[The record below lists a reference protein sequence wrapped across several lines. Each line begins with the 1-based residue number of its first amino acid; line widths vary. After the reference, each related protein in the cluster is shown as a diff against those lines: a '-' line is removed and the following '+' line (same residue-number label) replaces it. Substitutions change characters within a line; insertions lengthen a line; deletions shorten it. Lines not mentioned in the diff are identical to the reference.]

1 MELARRRWSRC
12 PTSPSTPTGCAP
24 LRPPSLQL
32 PPEPCSPAGARPP
45 LPPPPSRPRRTGE
58 GEIEPSSPR
67 SRERAL
73 SKNVSELSQPLA
85 GSSARAI
92 WERGVGLLLDGGS
105 RRLQRKVSIRRPQR
119 ISFPGFVASSLPSP
133 LRGFQ
138 KELVVAASNPRL
150 AAPIRGQQCCRSSS
164 TTSSPSPRS
173 KHPASPHPASAI
185 SLDVRS
191 CAGGVMR

>member
-73 SKNVSELSQPLA
+73 SKKCERAEPASCREQRASHLRARRWIAAGRWITATAEESQHPPTAEDL
-85 GSSARAI
+85 
-92 WERGVGLLLDGGS
+92 VPVT
-105 RRLQRKVSIRRPQR
+105 Q
-119 ISFPGFVASSLPSP
+119 SP
-133 LRGFQ
+133 LP
-138 KELVVAASNPRL
+138 LS
-150 AAPIRGQQCCRSSS
+150 
-164 TTSSPSPRS
+164 
-173 KHPASPHPASAI
+173 
-185 SLDVRS
+185 
-191 CAGGVMR
+191 